1 MLPFYD
7 DPASLARRFCVNLS
21 ESVDCAFVATT
32 IDAVVGGR
40 RGILMALKKQG
51 RMRAEDMA
59 AQLGITTSAVRQHLT
74 GLHSDGLVEF
84 EEVRGGPGRP
94 KHLYRLTPAAE
105 ELFPKTYSDLTN
117 ELLDYAGSTQPGLV
131 DDLFEMRRR
140 RRADEARA
148 RLDGKDFDG
157 RVEELTKILDEDGY
171 LADAE
176 RLDDGSWR
184 IVEHNCAIL
193 GVASRFGQAC
203 SSEIGFLRDVMPDAE
218 IERTHHMMG
227 GAHMCAYAVRP
238 LSKKARKARA

>member
-1 MLPFYD
+1 M
-7 DPASLARRFCVNLS
+7 A
-21 ESVDCAFVATT
+21 
-32 IDAVVGGR
+32 GR
-40 RGILMALKKQG
+40 RGILMALKKSG
-51 RMRAEDMA
+51 PLRAEDLA
-59 AQLGITTSAVRQHLT
+59 TRLGITTSAVRQHLT
-74 GLHSDGLVEF
+74 SLVHDGLVEF
-84 EEVRGGPGRP
+84 DEVRSGPGRP

-105 ELFPKTYSDLTN
+105 DLFPKTYSDLTN

-140 RRADEARA
+140 RRAAEAKA
-148 RLDGKDFDG
+148 RLRGKDFDA
-157 RVEELTKILDEDGY
+157 RVEELTKILEEDGY

-176 RLDDGSWR
+176 RLDDGTWR

-203 SSEIGFLRDVMPDAE
+203 SSEIGFLRDVMSDAE

-238 LSKKARKARA
+238 LPRKASKKVGGRP

>member
-51 RMRAEDMA
+51 EARAEELA
-59 AQLGITTSAVRQHLT
+59 ALLDITPSAVRQQLT
-74 GLHSDGLVEF
+74 GLIGDGLIGYRELRV
-84 EEVRGGPGRP
+84 GPGRP
-94 KHLYRLTPAAE
+94 KHVYHLTPAADS
-105 ELFPKTYSDLTN
+105 LFPKTYSELTN

-148 RLDGKDFDG
+148 RLAGQDFDA
-157 RVEELTKILDEDGY
+157 RVEELTRILDEDGY

>member
-1 MLPFYD
+1 M
-7 DPASLARRFCVNLS
+7 AGAVG
-21 ESVDCAFVATT
+21 

-51 RMRAEDMA
+51 KARAEELA
-59 AQLGITTSAVRQHLT
+59 EQLGITTSAVRQHLT
-74 GLHSDGLVEF
+74 GLLGDGLVAF
-84 EEVRGGPGRP
+84 EEVRSGPGRP
-94 KHLYRLTPAAE
+94 KHVYRLTPAAE

-117 ELLDYAGSTQPGLV
+117 ELLDYAGSAQPGLV

-140 RRADEARA
+140 RRVEDAKARMS
-148 RLDGKDFDG
+148 GKDFDG
-157 RVEELTKILDEDGY
+157 RVLELTRILDEDGY

-176 RLDDGSWR
+176 QLDDGSWR

-238 LSKKARKARA
+238 VSKGRKKR